1 MGYTIDKM
9 TAADWDA
16 VRAIYLEGIAARNA
30 TFETEAPSWDTW
42 INHHRPDCR
51 LVARSNERVLG

>member
-30 TFETEAPSWDTW
+30 TFETEAPSWDT
-42 INHHRPDCR
+42 
-51 LVARSNERVLG
+51 